1 MSNPKKDLTKQKN
14 CATDSKEQ
22 LKNLDIAILKTHKG
36 LGNMIKKRIRLGR
49 SHDTSD

>member
-1 MSNPKKDLTKQKN
+1 MTTKGLTEQKN
-14 CATDSKEQ
+14 NVNKKEEK

-49 SHDTSD
+49 SQDKLD